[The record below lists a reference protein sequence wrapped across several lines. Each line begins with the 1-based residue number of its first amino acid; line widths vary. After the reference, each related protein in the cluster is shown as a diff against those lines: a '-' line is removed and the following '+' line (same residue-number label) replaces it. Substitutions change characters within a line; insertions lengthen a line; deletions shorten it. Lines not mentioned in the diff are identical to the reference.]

1 MNISNKSPLMS
12 KATSGLWKL
21 VTEYRHT
28 IYIVFL
34 LSKIILNMCYI
45 SMISGMMGEKQDE
58 KDKGIGVN

>member
-1 MNISNKSPLMS
+1 MS
-12 KATSGLWKL
+12 KATGGLWKL

>member
-12 KATSGLWKL
+12 KATGGLWKL

-34 LSKIILNMCYI
+34 LSKILLNICYI
-45 SMISGMMGEKQDE
+45 SMISEWNEGANKVRKIKELG
-58 KDKGIGVN
+58 